1 MRVGAAAAAWRVGV
15 AAGGRVGKRVAAG
28 LLEGVWKRSV
38 QRHVR
43 LILPQVAELCQ
54 EAVLRVILTVP
65 GNQHGRQDW
74 EQTDKRER

>member
-1 MRVGAAAAAWRVGV
+1 M
-15 AAGGRVGKRVAAG
+15 GKRVAAG

-43 LILPQVAELCQ
+43 LILPQVAELRQ

-74 EQTDKRER
+74 EQTDK

>member
-1 MRVGAAAAAWRVGV
+1 MRVGAAAAAWRVRV

-28 LLEGVWKRSV
+28 LLEGVWKCSV

-43 LILPQVAELCQ
+43 LILPQVAELRQ

-74 EQTDKRER
+74 EQRDKRER